1 MYIYIKYVYIRI
13 LIYIYIYYLYKSGFM
28 EDLFTLEDDNNAL
41 YYNRMYPNGMTI
53 KQLEEFL
60 VYTLS
65 SCSKG
70 YLKNMDF
77 AILEKEIMKWEI
89 SNISGN
95 NDENKE
101 KEEIFLDFMQYF
113 YSVFM
118 AEMESEASKFTE
130 FAAPAFLGIRYIYA
144 CVITFFYS
152 FLIMPR
158 PLLPHNA
165 TALLSKIHVYA
176 YIHVSI

>member
-1 MYIYIKYVYIRI
+1 
-13 LIYIYIYYLYKSGFM
+13 
-28 EDLFTLEDDNNAL
+28 
-41 YYNRMYPNGMTI
+41 
-53 KQLEEFL
+53 
-60 VYTLS
+60 
-65 SCSKG
+65 
-70 YLKNMDF
+70 MDF

-95 NDENKE
+95 TNENKE

-130 FAAPAFLGIRYIYA
+130 FAAPAFLGIRYIYI
-144 CVITFFYS
+144 CVITFLYS

-158 PLLPHNA
+158 PLSPRNA
-165 TALLSKIHVYA
+165 TAFVIHIHVYLYE
-176 YIHVSI
+176 YI